1 MRRLAVFAPHSWTTV
16 RRRQD
21 AAAHLRDGH
30 YRMLGLYD
38 CLHPFRDH
46 GLQPLQRHRIRINL
60 LTGQAHYFD
69 GLRSHDIGSIPRIL
83 DYAWLAERIE
93 KGEGQHHLALRWCDP
108 EMGRTIL
115 QESAMHE
122 AAAVTAAMV
131 TETPVRLATIEIVA
145 LLVSA
150 IAVTGQRNLA
160 GPDGESPNP
169 ICTTR
174 HAIAEIRC
182 ADPVYA

>member
-1 MRRLAVFAPHSWTTV
+1 MRRLAVFTPHSWTTV

-21 AAAHLRDGH
+21 AAAQLRDGH

-46 GLQPLQRHRIRINL
+46 GLQPLQRHRIRVNL

-69 GLRSHDIGSIPRIL
+69 GLRSHDIGSIARIL
-83 DYAWLAERIE
+83 DYAWIAERIA
-93 KGEGQHHLALRWCDP
+93 KGEEQHHLALRWRDP
-108 EMGRTIL
+108 QIGRTIL

-150 IAVTGQRNLA
+150 VAVTAQRNLA
-160 GPDGESPNP
+160 GSEDPGPAE
-169 ICTTR
+169 IWTTR